1 MMKKDKWMVRSYWK
15 IIGVII
21 MIYVIIGGM
30 LTPLKPGIEDVYG
43 VISSVRPGEK
53 ISLKVTG
60 YNTHFKDAK
69 INISYLKLNEN
80 NYLSSN
86 NIEVRDN
93 NHIQIDF
100 EIPEKSENIIG
111 LDPLTLVI
119 SNEIDGYALQPN
131 AVSIK
136 WEKITMDTLSKSN
149 SSWQKEMPEV
159 FNSGNFAF
167 PYRNILN
174 ETIRNTFFH
183 VALWFAMIILLL
195 AGLFHAVLYLRT
207 KNLRHDRLS
216 SAFNQVGILYGI
228 LGLITGAVW
237 AKYTWG
243 TWWTTDVKLNM
254 AAIAMLIYAAYLVI
268 RSSTPDFERR
278 AKLASGYS
286 IFAFTALIP
295 LIFVIPR
302 LYDSLHPGNGGN
314 PALGGEDLDN
324 TLRMFFY
331 PSIIGLI
338 LTGVWAA
345 TLKYRTEQLENDLYT

>member
-1 MMKKDKWMVRSYWK
+1 MVQKDKWITRSYWK
-15 IIGVII
+15 IIGVLILV
-21 MIYVIIGGM
+21 YVLLGGM
-30 LTPLKPGIEDVYG
+30 LTPLKPGIEEIYG
-43 VISSVRPGEK
+43 VISSVKPDEK

-69 INISYLKLNEN
+69 NNISYLKLDEN
-80 NYLSSN
+80 NYLPSVKS
-86 NIEVRDN
+86 EVKDN
-93 NHIQIDF
+93 NHIKIDF
-100 EIPEKSENIIG
+100 EIPAKSDNILG

-131 AVSIK
+131 AVSVK
-136 WEKITMDTLSKSN
+136 WQSESSDTLNNK
-149 SSWQKEMPEV
+149 SSWQKEMPKV
-159 FNSGNFAF
+159 FNSDKFSF

-183 VALWFAMIILLL
+183 VALWFAMIILLM
-195 AGLFHAVLYLRT
+195 AGLFHAILYLRT
-207 KNLRHDRLS
+207 KNMRHDRLS

-237 AKYTWG
+237 AKHTWG

-278 AKLASGYS
+278 AKLSSGYS
-286 IFAFTALIP
+286 IFAFVALIP

-338 LTGVWAA
+338 IIGVWIA
-345 TLKYRTEQLENDLYT
+345 TLKYRAEQLENDLYT

>member
-1 MMKKDKWMVRSYWK
+1 MKQKDKWMSRSYWK
-15 IIGVII
+15 ISGVAI
-21 MIYVIIGGM
+21 MIYVISGGM
-30 LTPLKPGIEDVYG
+30 LTPLKPGIAEIYG
-43 VISSVRPGEK
+43 VSTSVKPGDE
-53 ISLKVTG
+53 ISLKITG
-60 YNTHFKDAK
+60 YNTHFTEAK
-69 INISYLKLNEN
+69 TVTSFLKLNETA
-80 NYLSSN
+80 YLPAQK
-86 NIEVRDN
+86 IEKKDN
-93 NHIQIDF
+93 NHLIINF
-100 EIPEKSENIIG
+100 RIPLKSENKIG
-111 LDPLTLVI
+111 LDPLTLVV

-136 WEKITMDTLSKSN
+136 WQNNGENLILTNDTR
-149 SSWQKEMPEV
+149 WQSTMPEV
-159 FNSGNFAF
+159 FNANNFAF

-195 AGLFHAVLYLRT
+195 AGLYHAVLYLRN
-207 KNLRHDRLS
+207 KNMRHDILS

-228 LGLITGAVW
+228 LGLITGAIW
-237 AKYTWG
+237 AKHTWG

-254 AAIAMLIYAAYLVI
+254 AAIAMLIYAAYLII

-278 AKLASGYS
+278 AKLSSGYS
-286 IFAFTALIP
+286 IFAFVALIP

-338 LTGVWAA
+338 LIGVWIA
-345 TLKYRTEQLENDLYT
+345 TLKYRAEKLENDLYT